1 VPGSYLAVG
10 AFSWVALLGSLLA
23 MLLLADAA
31 AGHLARG
38 FDRPAQYV
46 PFAVG
51 VPFALI
57 AVAAAVAGGPGWAAA
72 GLRLTGWLMAAAGLI
87 GTGFHHWHGMAR
99 KPGGYRWALHHAM
112 YGAPP
117 LAPLGLALVGVIGM
131 AASAGIAGETHALG
145 IALRPLLLLTVA
157 MGLAGALLQAAVLHL
172 RGAFNNALMYL
183 PFTAPLLAAALAACA
198 TLAPA
203 PLLLAVTAALF
214 WLTALVG
221 FIGLGMHLRGFDRQ
235 RGGLFLP
242 FLNWLSGPPAMAP
255 SLFVALAFLGLTA
268 IHLIPGG
275 PP

>member
-1 VPGSYLAVG
+1 MPGSYLAVG
-10 AFSWVALLGSLLA
+10 AFSWVALLAAALA
-23 MLLLADAA
+23 ALLLADAL
-31 AGHLARG
+31 AGHLVRG
-38 FDRPAQYV
+38 FERAAQYL

-51 VPFALI
+51 LPF
-57 AVAAAVAGGPGWAAA
+57 VAAAVAAAAAGPGWTTGVLRVAGWLLAAA
-72 GLRLTGWLMAAAGLI
+72 GLVGA
-87 GTGFHHWHGMAR
+87 GFHHVHGMAR

-117 LAPLGLALVGVIGM
+117 LAPLGLSLAGIVGVV
-131 AASAGIAGETHALG
+131 AAAGIAGEPRWLG
-145 IALRPLLLLTVA
+145 LALRPLLLLAVA
-157 MGLAGALLQAAVLHL
+157 LGLAGALLQAALLHL

-183 PFTAPLLAAALAACA
+183 PFTTPLLAAALAAGA
-198 TLAPA
+198 AAAPG
-203 PLLLAVTAALF
+203 PMLLAATAALL

-242 FLNWLSGPPAMAP
+242 LFNWLSGPPAMAP